1 MKNLMPHFFRLLVKF
16 AFVLFVVIS
25 FTACS
30 EQKELVDYV
39 DPFIGTDKE
48 GNTFPGACLPFGM
61 VQLSPDNGFQGVKA
75 YNYSKT
81 SILGFSH
88 THLSGTGSGTKTNY
102 NNILIMPTIGDL
114 KVFPGIAKDPDRMA
128 RNRLEDKLD
137 NISDK
142 EQQKFERMSREER
155 RK

>member
-1 MKNLMPHFFRLLVKF
+1 MNKVINFRVI
-16 AFVLFVVIS
+16 VLVVIIVS
-25 FTACS
+25 LTVMLPGCDQYSTDA
-30 EQKELVDYV
+30 ELINYV

-102 NNILIMPTIGDL
+102 NNILILIEL
-114 KVFPGIAKDPDRMA
+114 
-128 RNRLEDKLD
+128 RN
-137 NISDK
+137 
-142 EQQKFERMSREER
+142 
-155 RK
+155 